1 METKP
6 KQQDNLNY
14 GKLNY
19 ECAECPKC
27 TEAKTLFEGENS
39 ALAYNDE
46 DDWFDDEDEDFC
58 FTSDNK
64 WFEDAWEAGLRE
76 KEEMRHG
83 WKKALE
89 VHLKDVEAR
98 YHRAMENL
106 AVTQTEFETLEL
118 ELCTQEETVETII

>member
-1 METKP
+1 MAN
-6 KQQDNLNY
+6 QQDNLNY
-14 GKLNY
+14 SKLNY
-19 ECAECPKC
+19 ECGECPKC

-39 ALAYNDE
+39 TLAYND
-46 DDWFDDEDEDFC
+46 DDGWFDDEDEDFH
-58 FTSDNK
+58 FTEGNK

-89 VHLKDVEAR
+89 GHLKDVAAS
-98 YHRAMENL
+98 YQAAMENL

-118 ELCTQEETVETII
+118 ELRTETETVETIK